1 MISFKITTDWYSV
14 ICSTNIPWACAVR
27 QAVDEELYT
36 SSGEK
41 GMEGG
46 REKRGAVSRKC
57 GVSNQNKYDTQKF
70 TRVIVQDDDYF

>member
-1 MISFKITTDWYSV
+1 
-14 ICSTNIPWACAVR
+14 VR
-27 QAVDEELYT
+27 QAVDEDLYT

-57 GVSNQNKYDTQKF
+57 GVSNKNKYDAQKF